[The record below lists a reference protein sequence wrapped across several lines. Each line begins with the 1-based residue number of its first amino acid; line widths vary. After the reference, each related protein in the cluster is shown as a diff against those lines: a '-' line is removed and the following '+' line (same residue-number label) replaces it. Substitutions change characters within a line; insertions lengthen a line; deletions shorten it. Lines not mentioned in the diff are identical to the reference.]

1 MLHGKFGRLLSKNLF
16 KGIYEDRTVLVTG
29 HTGFIGSWLVL
40 WLQSLGAKVVGYSLK
55 PPTKPSLF
63 ETLGL
68 ENEITHII
76 GDIQDKQNLSDNIE
90 KHKPEIV
97 IHLAAQSLVRASYED
112 PSETFQTNILGTV
125 NILDSIRK
133 LDYVK
138 ACVIM
143 TSDKCYQNLNSNH
156 FHKETDP
163 LGGNDP
169 YSASKGAAEIIT
181 NSFRNSFFNT
191 EKNHDKNTG
200 IASVRAGNVIGGGDW
215 ARDRI
220 IPDCITAL
228 TTEKK
233 IRVRNSSSIR
243 PWQFVLEPISGILWL
258 SSKLYT
264 NPKTYSTAWNFGP
277 NQTNKI
283 TVEKIVQNIIKIWNR
298 GDWVDVSKESK
309 DQSIESV
316 SLLLDSTK
324 ALNSLEWKTIY
335 SLETAI
341 NETISWYKSYYNNHV
356 SMRELSINQIE
367 QYSKKANQMNIAWAI
382 N

>member
-1 MLHGKFGRLLSKNLF
+1 LSLEYLFNGIFKN
-16 KGIYEDRTVLVTG
+16 KTVFVTG

-40 WLQSLGAKVVGYSLK
+40 WLQSLGAKVIGYSLE

-63 ETLGL
+63 ETLSL

-112 PSETFQTNILGTV
+112 PSKTFQTNILGAV

-367 QYSKKANQMNIAWAI
+367 QYSKKANQMNIAWGI

>member
-1 MLHGKFGRLLSKNLF
+1 MSLEYLFNGIFKN
-16 KGIYEDRTVLVTG
+16 KTVFVTG

-40 WLQSLGAKVVGYSLK
+40 WLQSLGAKVIGYSLE

-63 ETLGL
+63 ETLSL

-112 PSETFQTNILGTV
+112 PSKTFQTNILGAV

>member
-1 MLHGKFGRLLSKNLF
+1 LSLEHLFNGIFKN
-16 KGIYEDRTVLVTG
+16 KTVFVTG

-40 WLQSLGAKVVGYSLK
+40 WLQSLDARVIGYSLE

-97 IHLAAQSLVRASYED
+97 IHLAAQPLVRVSYED
-112 PSETFQTNILGTV
+112 PVETFRTNILGTV

-138 ACVIM
+138 ACVVM
-143 TSDKCYQNLNSNH
+143 TSDKCYQNLDANS

-163 LGGNDP
+163 LGGSDP

-181 NSFRNSFFNT
+181 NSFRNSFFNVK
-191 EKNHDKNTG
+191 KNHDKNTG

-220 IPDCITAL
+220 IPDCIRAL
-228 TTEKK
+228 TIGKK
-233 IRVRNSSSIR
+233 IMVRNPSSIR

-258 SSKLYT
+258 GSKLYT
-264 NPKTYSTAWNFGP
+264 KPEKYSEAWNLGP
-277 NQTNKI
+277 NKVSNM
-283 TVEKIVQNIIKIWNR
+283 TVDKVVQNTIRIWNKEGSEKEK
-298 GDWVDVSKESK
+298 GDWVDTSKESAN
-309 DQSIESV
+309 QPNESI

-324 ALNSLEWKTIY
+324 ALTSLEWKTIY
-335 SLETAI
+335 SFETAI
-341 NETISWYKSYYNNHV
+341 NETVSWYKSYYNNDT
-356 SMRELSINQIE
+356 SMKELSVHQIE
-367 QYSKKANQMNIAWAI
+367 QYSKTADQMNITWAG

>member
-1 MLHGKFGRLLSKNLF
+1 MSLEYLFNGIFKN
-16 KGIYEDRTVLVTG
+16 KTVFVTG

-40 WLQSLGAKVVGYSLK
+40 WLQSLGAKVIGYSLE

-63 ETLGL
+63 ETLSL

-112 PSETFQTNILGTV
+112 PSETFQTNILGAV

>member
-1 MLHGKFGRLLSKNLF
+1 MLLEHLFNGIFKN
-16 KGIYEDRTVLVTG
+16 KTVFVTG

-40 WLQSLGAKVVGYSLK
+40 WLQSLDARVIGYSLE

-97 IHLAAQSLVRASYED
+97 IHLAAQPLVRVSYED
-112 PSETFQTNILGTV
+112 PVETFRTNILGTV

-138 ACVIM
+138 ACVVM
-143 TSDKCYQNLNSNH
+143 TSDKCYQNLDANR

-163 LGGNDP
+163 LGGSDP

-191 EKNHDKNTG
+191 EKNHDKSTG

-228 TTEKK
+228 TTDKK
-233 IRVRNSSSIR
+233 IRVRNPLSIR

-264 NPKTYSTAWNFGP
+264 NPKKYSEAWNFGP
-277 NQTNKI
+277 NQMNNT
-283 TVEKIVQNIIKIWNR
+283 TVEKVVQNVIKIWNK

-335 SLETAI
+335 SFETAI
-341 NETISWYKSYYNNHV
+341 NETISWYKSYYNNDAL
-356 SMRELSINQIE
+356 MRELSINQIKH
-367 QYSKKANQMNIAWAI
+367 YSKKANQISITWAI

>member
-1 MLHGKFGRLLSKNLF
+1 MLSENLF
-16 KGIYEDRTVLVTG
+16 NGIFKNKTVFVTG

-40 WLQSLGAKVVGYSLK
+40 WLQSLGAKVIGYSLES
-55 PPTKPSLF
+55 PTKPSLF
-63 ETLGL
+63 ETLSL

-97 IHLAAQSLVRASYED
+97 IHLAAQPLVRVSYED
-112 PSETFQTNILGTV
+112 PVETFRTNILGTV

-133 LDYVK
+133 SDYVK
-138 ACVIM
+138 ACVVM
-143 TSDKCYQNLNSNH
+143 TSDKCYQNIDANH

-228 TTEKK
+228 ITDKK
-233 IRVRNSSSIR
+233 IRVRNPSSIR

-258 SSKLYT
+258 CSKLYT
-264 NPKTYSTAWNFGP
+264 NPKTYSEAWNFGP
-277 NQTNKI
+277 NQMNKI
-283 TVEKIVQNIIKIWNR
+283 TVEKIVQNIIKIWNK
-298 GDWVDVSKESK
+298 GDWIDVSKESK
-309 DQSIESV
+309 DQSIESS
-316 SLLLDSTK
+316 SLLLDSTN
-324 ALNSLEWKTIY
+324 ALNSLEWKTTY
-335 SLETAI
+335 SFETAI
-341 NETISWYKSYYNNHV
+341 NETISWYKSYYNNSA

-367 QYSKKANQMNIAWAI
+367 QYSKKANQMNITWAI

>member
-1 MLHGKFGRLLSKNLF
+1 LSLEHLFNGIFKN
-16 KGIYEDRTVLVTG
+16 KTVFVTG

-40 WLQSLGAKVVGYSLK
+40 WLQSLDARVIGYSLE

-97 IHLAAQSLVRASYED
+97 IHLAAQPLVRVSYED
-112 PSETFQTNILGTV
+112 PVETFRTNILGTV

-138 ACVIM
+138 ACVVM
-143 TSDKCYQNLNSNH
+143 TSDKCYQNLDANR

-163 LGGNDP
+163 LGGSDP

-181 NSFRNSFFNT
+181 NSYRNSFFNV
-191 EKNHDKNTG
+191 EKNHDKITG
-200 IASVRAGNVIGGGDW
+200 IATVRAGNVIGGGDW

-220 IPDCITAL
+220 IPDCIRAL
-228 TTEKK
+228 TTDKK
-233 IRVRNSSSIR
+233 IMVRNPSSIR

-258 SSKLYT
+258 GSKLYT
-264 NPKTYSTAWNFGP
+264 KPEKYSEAWNLGP
-277 NQTNKI
+277 NKVSNM
-283 TVEKIVQNIIKIWNR
+283 TVDKVVQNTIRIWNKEGSEKEK
-298 GDWVDVSKESK
+298 GDWVDTSKESAN
-309 DQSIESV
+309 QPNESI

-324 ALNSLEWKTIY
+324 ALTSLEWKTIY
-335 SLETAI
+335 SFETAI
-341 NETISWYKSYYNNHV
+341 NETVSWYKSYYNNDT
-356 SMRELSINQIE
+356 SMKELSVHQIE
-367 QYSKKANQMNIAWAI
+367 QYSKTADQMNITWAG

>member
-1 MLHGKFGRLLSKNLF
+1 MSSEYLFNGIFKN
-16 KGIYEDRTVLVTG
+16 KTVFVTG

-40 WLQSLGAKVVGYSLK
+40 WLQSLGAKVIGYSLES
-55 PPTKPSLF
+55 PTKPSLF
-63 ETLGL
+63 ETLSL
-68 ENEITHII
+68 ENEITHIV
-76 GDIQDKQNLSDNIE
+76 GDIQDKQNLFDHIE
-90 KHKPEIV
+90 KYKPEIV

-112 PSETFQTNILGTV
+112 PSETFRTNVLGTV

-133 LDYVK
+133 LDCVK

-228 TTEKK
+228 ITDKK
-233 IRVRNSSSIR
+233 IRVRNPSSIR

-258 SSKLYT
+258 GSKLYT
-264 NPKTYSTAWNFGP
+264 KPEKYSEAWNLGP
-277 NQTNKI
+277 NQTSNI
-283 TVEKIVQNIIKIWNR
+283 SVEKVVQNIIRIWDKD
-298 GDWVDVSKESK
+298 GSEKGSWLDTSKESK
-309 DQSIESV
+309 NQPNESI

-324 ALNSLEWKTIY
+324 ALTYLEWKTIY
-335 SLETAI
+335 SFEMAI
-341 NETISWYKSYYNNHV
+341 NQTVSWYKSYYNNDT
-356 SMRELSINQIE
+356 SMKELSVHQIE
-367 QYSKKANQMNIAWAI
+367 QYSKAADQMNMTWAK

>member
-1 MLHGKFGRLLSKNLF
+1 MSLEYLFNGIFKN
-16 KGIYEDRTVLVTG
+16 KTVFVTG

-40 WLQSLGAKVVGYSLK
+40 WLQSLGAKVIGYSLE

-63 ETLGL
+63 ETLSL

-112 PSETFQTNILGTV
+112 PSKTFQTNILGAV

-277 NQTNKI
+277 NQMNKI

>member
-1 MLHGKFGRLLSKNLF
+1 MSLEYLFNGIFKN
-16 KGIYEDRTVLVTG
+16 KTVFVTG

-40 WLQSLGAKVVGYSLK
+40 WLQSLGAKVIGYSLE

-63 ETLGL
+63 ETLSL

-112 PSETFQTNILGTV
+112 PSKTFQTNILGAV

-133 LDYVK
+133 LDSVK

-143 TSDKCYQNLNSNH
+143 TSDKCYQNLDDNR

-341 NETISWYKSYYNNHV
+341 NETISWYKSYYSNHV

>member
-1 MLHGKFGRLLSKNLF
+1 MSLEYLFNGIFKN
-16 KGIYEDRTVLVTG
+16 KTVFVTG

-40 WLQSLGAKVVGYSLK
+40 WLQSLGAKVIGYSLE

-63 ETLGL
+63 ETLSL

-112 PSETFQTNILGTV
+112 PSETFQTNILGAV

-341 NETISWYKSYYNNHV
+341 NETISWYKSYYSNHV

>member
-1 MLHGKFGRLLSKNLF
+1 MSSEYLFNGIFKN
-16 KGIYEDRTVLVTG
+16 KTVFVTG

-40 WLQSLGAKVVGYSLK
+40 WLQSLGAKVIGYSLES
-55 PPTKPSLF
+55 PTKPSLF
-63 ETLGL
+63 EALSL
-68 ENEITHII
+68 ENEIIHII
-76 GDIQDKQNLSDNIE
+76 GDIQDKQNLFDHIE
-90 KHKPEIV
+90 KYKPEIV

-112 PSETFQTNILGTV
+112 PSETFRTNVLGTV

-133 LDYVK
+133 LDCVK

-143 TSDKCYQNLNSNH
+143 TSDKCYQNLNGNH

-228 TTEKK
+228 ITDKK
-233 IRVRNSSSIR
+233 IRVRNPSSIR

-258 SSKLYT
+258 CSKLYT
-264 NPKTYSTAWNFGP
+264 NPKTYSEAWNFGP
-277 NQTNKI
+277 NQMNEI
-283 TVEKIVQNIIKIWNR
+283 TVEKIVQNIIKIWNK
-298 GDWVDVSKESK
+298 GDWIDVSKESK
-309 DQSIESV
+309 DQSIESS
-316 SLLLDSTK
+316 SLLLDSTN

-335 SLETAI
+335 SFETAI
-341 NETISWYKSYYNNHV
+341 NETISWYKSYYDNGA

-367 QYSKKANQMNIAWAI
+367 QYSKKANQMNITWAI

>member
-1 MLHGKFGRLLSKNLF
+1 MPHGKFGKLSSKSMF
-16 KGIYEDRTVLVTG
+16 KGIYKDRTVFVTG

-40 WLQSLGAKVVGYSLK
+40 WLQSLGAKVVGYSLESS
-55 PPTKPSLF
+55 TKPSLF

-76 GDIQDKQNLSDNIE
+76 GNVQDNQNLSDNIE
-90 KHKPEIV
+90 KYKPEIV
-97 IHLAAQSLVRASYED
+97 IHLAAQPLVRVSYED
-112 PSETFQTNILGTV
+112 PVETFRTNILGTV

-138 ACVIM
+138 ACVVM
-143 TSDKCYQNLNSNH
+143 TSDKCYQNLNGNH

-228 TTEKK
+228 ITDKK
-233 IRVRNSSSIR
+233 IRVRNPSSIR

-258 SSKLYT
+258 CSKLYT
-264 NPKTYSTAWNFGP
+264 NPKMYSAAWNFGP
-277 NQTNKI
+277 NQMNKI
-283 TVEKIVQNIIKIWNR
+283 TVEKIVQNIIKIWNK
-298 GDWVDVSKESK
+298 GDWIDVSKESK
-309 DQSIESV
+309 DQSIESP
-316 SLLLDSTK
+316 SLLLDSTN

-335 SLETAI
+335 SFETAI
-341 NETISWYKSYYNNHV
+341 NETISWYKSYYNNSA

-367 QYSKKANQMNIAWAI
+367 QYSKKANQMNITWAI

>member
-1 MLHGKFGRLLSKNLF
+1 MSLEHLFNGIFKN
-16 KGIYEDRTVLVTG
+16 KTVFVTG

-40 WLQSLGAKVVGYSLK
+40 WLQSLDARVIGYSLE

-97 IHLAAQSLVRASYED
+97 IHLAAQPLVRVSYED
-112 PSETFQTNILGTV
+112 PVETFRTNILGTV

-138 ACVIM
+138 ACVVM
-143 TSDKCYQNLNSNH
+143 TSDKCYQNLDANR

-163 LGGNDP
+163 LGGSDP

-181 NSFRNSFFNT
+181 NSYRNSFFNV
-191 EKNHDKNTG
+191 EKNHDKITG
-200 IASVRAGNVIGGGDW
+200 IATVRAGNVIGGGDW

-220 IPDCITAL
+220 IPDCIRAL
-228 TTEKK
+228 TIGKK
-233 IRVRNSSSIR
+233 IMVRNPSSIR

-258 SSKLYT
+258 GSKLYT
-264 NPKTYSTAWNFGP
+264 KPEKYSEAWNLGP
-277 NQTNKI
+277 NKVSNM
-283 TVEKIVQNIIKIWNR
+283 TVDKVVQNTIRIWNKEGSEKEK
-298 GDWVDVSKESK
+298 GDWVDTSKESAN
-309 DQSIESV
+309 QPNESI

-324 ALNSLEWKTIY
+324 ALTSLEWKTIY
-335 SLETAI
+335 SFETAI
-341 NETISWYKSYYNNHV
+341 NQTVSWYKSYYNNDT
-356 SMRELSINQIE
+356 SMKELSVHQIE
-367 QYSKKANQMNIAWAI
+367 QYSKTADQMNITWAG